1 MRAQAAAGG
10 EHAVAQAGADLSL
23 VKDVLQWVIEKN
35 GVESRGP
42 EGDRGADARH
52 EIRQPVKV
60 NSVDSELALTCGAA
74 IIKYLAAQN
83 E

>member
-1 MRAQAAAGG
+1 
-10 EHAVAQAGADLSL
+10 
-23 VKDVLQWVIEKN
+23 VIEKN
-35 GVESRGP
+35 GEESRGP

-74 IIKYLAAQN
+74 IIKYLATQN